1 MLSTGGNKKT
11 ILGELISQEGIKI
24 ISILG
29 VINTIIS
36 KLLARKIIK
45 ERKQKYMDTEIEIKK
60 IEDEY
65 QRVKLEF
72 NDNRLSIALDAANV
86 FVLESSETISFID
99 YLEKVTSFKGA
110 YSLYYME
117 PGERKTIKEFLMHA
131 LQCEIKR
138 IIIYFWIRNL
148 LTQEQ
153 IEKYSKKY
161 DLDLSK

>member
-1 MLSTGGNKKT
+1 
-11 ILGELISQEGIKI
+11 
-24 ISILG
+24 
-29 VINTIIS
+29 
-36 KLLARKIIK
+36 
-45 ERKQKYMDTEIEIKK
+45 MDTEIEIKK